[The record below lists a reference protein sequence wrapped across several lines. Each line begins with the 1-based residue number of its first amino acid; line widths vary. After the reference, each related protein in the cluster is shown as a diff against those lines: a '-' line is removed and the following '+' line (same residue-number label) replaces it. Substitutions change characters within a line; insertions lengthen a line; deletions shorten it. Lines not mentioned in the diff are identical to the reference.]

1 MNIKQFITA
10 LAGSLMGAIALLPG
24 TSFAQQVPTT
34 LRQGMP
40 YGEAR
45 QILIDAGWQAAIQ
58 SPMGRPQYA
67 PLNYI
72 IGDLGYHEVVDCSGT
87 GMGFCWFEFVDA
99 YGRTIKVTTTNN
111 QPDWGGPILH
121 RWVLEEGQ

>member
-1 MNIKQFITA
+1 MNTRQLITA

-24 TSFAQQVPTT
+24 TASAQEVPTT

-45 QILIDAGWQAAIQ
+45 QILIDAGWQAEIQ
-58 SPMGRPQYA
+58 SPMRVQYA

-72 IGDLGYHEVVDCSGT
+72 IGELGYLEVVDCSGT
-87 GMGFCWFEFVDA
+87 GMGFCWFQFADA
-99 YGRTIKVTTTNN
+99 YGRTINVTTTNN

-121 RWVLEEGQ
+121 RWVVEEGR